1 MFYDYCELSDGT
13 QIGYSERL
21 ADGSIDVVVELPV
34 DGGFK
39 TARISLP
46 SLLWTYNKGFTEV
59 ELEKLLRFVRNNAQL
74 IARFSDEV
82 SKNYA

>member
-13 QIGYSERL
+13 QVGYSERL
-21 ADGSIDVVVELPV
+21 DDGSIDVVVELPV
-34 DGGFK
+34 NGGFK

-46 SLLWTYNKGFTEV
+46 SLLWTFNEGFCEA
-59 ELEKLLRFVRNNAQL
+59 ELNDLARFVRNNAQL